1 MPDNNENIKN
11 IGIAGLGTVG
21 CGLVSLIE
29 QTQKMLQEKGQPLL
43 PLKIVAVSAQNK
55 NKKRDIDCANYQ
67 WFDDPQEMAKSPDI
81 DILIELIGGEYG
93 IAEQIIDHAIQ
104 SGKAVITANKALLA
118 RKGFEIAQT
127 AQNQKT
133 TIGWEAAV
141 GGVIP
146 IIANLCNHLIYDKID
161 SLSGILNGT
170 CNYILTK
177 MQNDKINFADALN
190 DAQKLGLAE
199 ADPTLDVSGV
209 DAAQKL
215 ALIAAIAFQIKP
227 NIDKILVEGIE
238 NIQYQDIEF
247 AQSQGYRIKL
257 IAEAIKI
264 EEKIYLSVSPVLL
277 AISAPL
283 AHIDNE
289 LNGLIVNSLYAGA
302 TMLTGPGAGASPTA
316 VAVMSDLIHII
327 RHPDDSNQ
335 LFGTDVKYLS
345 DTHYY
350 DYQQYSAQY
359 FIRVRV
365 KDIAGVLSDMM
376 AVMKEYGISI
386 DMLIQRNSAQRR
398 EPDAVSLQMITHNVR
413 AQVVNAA
420 LEKIS
425 ALSFVI
431 EKPIA
436 IKLAK

>member
-1 MPDNNENIKN
+1 MAENNDIKK

-29 QTQKMLQEKGQPLL
+29 QTQKMLQEKGQPPL

-55 NKKRDIDCANYQ
+55 NKKRDADCSPYQ
-67 WFDDPQEMAKSPDI
+67 WFDDPVEMAKSPDI

-93 IAEQIIDHAIQ
+93 VAEQTIMQAIA

-118 RKGFEIAQT
+118 RSGFDIAQ
-127 AQNQKT
+127 AVQQQKT
-133 TIGWEAAV
+133 AIGWEAAV

-146 IIANLCNHLIYDKID
+146 IIANLTNHLIYDRID

-177 MQNDKINFADALN
+177 MQNDKINFADALD

-199 ADPTLDVSGV
+199 ADPTLDISGI

-227 NIDKILVEGIE
+227 NLDKILVEGIE

-257 IAEAIKI
+257 IAEAIKVD
-264 EEKIYLSVSPVLL
+264 EKIYLSVSPVLL
-277 AISAPL
+277 PISAPL

-289 LNGLIVNSLYAGA
+289 LNGLIVNSRYAGD

-345 DTHYY
+345 DTNYY

-398 EPDAVSLQMITHNVR
+398 EADAVSLQMITHNVR
-413 AQVVNAA
+413 AQVVTAA

>member
-1 MPDNNENIKN
+1 MGDTNDIKK

-21 CGLVSLIE
+21 SGLVFLIE
-29 QTQKMLQEKGQPLL
+29 QTQKMLQEKGQTPL
-43 PLKIVAVSAQNK
+43 PIKIVAVSAQNK
-55 NKKRDIDCANYQ
+55 DKKRSIDCSTYQ
-67 WFDDPQEMAKSPDI
+67 WFEDPIEMAKSPDI

-93 IAEQIIDHAIQ
+93 AAEQTINHAIA

-118 RKGFEIAQT
+118 RKGFEIAQ
-127 AQNQKT
+127 AVNQNQT
-133 TIGWEAAV
+133 AIGWEAAV

-146 IIANLCNHLIYDKID
+146 IIANLCNHLIYDRID

-177 MQNDKINFADALN
+177 MQNDKINFTDALA

-199 ADPTLDVSGV
+199 ADPTLDISGI

-215 ALIAAIAFQIKP
+215 ALIAAIAFQVKP

-247 AQSQGYRIKL
+247 AESQGYRIKL
-257 IAEAIKI
+257 IAEAIKV

-277 AISAPL
+277 PISAPL
-283 AHIDNE
+283 AHIDDE
-289 LNGLIVNSLYAGA
+289 LNGLIVNSHYAGA

-327 RHPDDSNQ
+327 RHPNNSNQ

-386 DMLIQRNSAQRR
+386 DMLNQRNSAQRR
-398 EPDAVSLQMITHNVR
+398 EPDAVSIQMITHDVR

-420 LEKIS
+420 LEKIN